1 MLDELIIKFHN
12 SKIDEYYKSYKL
24 LKNWR
29 QEIINSFHRINGHVI
44 SNGGMERANR
54 DIKTIIRHAYGFT
67 NFSRLRNRIMYVKND
82 DASILGYRKTKA

>member
-1 MLDELIIKFHN
+1 MLNELIIKFHN
-12 SKIDEYYKSYKL
+12 SNINEYHKSYKL

-29 QEIINSFHRINGHVI
+29 QEIINSFHRINRHVI
-44 SNGGMERANR
+44 SNGAMEHANR
-54 DIKTIIRHAYGFT
+54 DIKTIIRHAYGFK